1 MDTLRFVHPTKVK
14 LVGSKTSCDIYMFS
28 ITHLGQT
35 DYEEAL
41 KLQLRLRELRRE
53 NKIPNTLL
61 LTSHPPV
68 FTLGKRNC
76 DEDFLSSF
84 EEIEKEKIKIFRTNR
99 GGKITYH
106 GPGQIVGYFIV
117 DIRSLKISIPVFVRK
132 IEEILIRTISSIGL
146 EGERDPVYPGVW
158 IKDRKIAAIGLHF
171 DRGISMH
178 GFALNVNPNLA
189 HYRHIIPCGIKDKKV
204 TSIFQETGAEV
215 SISKIEK
222 TIQKETGNIFQD
234 ELKTVEICEVL

>member
-1 MDTLRFVHPTKVK
+1 
-14 LVGSKTSCDIYMFS
+14 MFS

-76 DEDFLSSF
+76 EEDFLSSF
-84 EEIEKEKIKIFRTNR
+84 EEIEKEKIKIFQTNR

-117 DIRSLKISIPVFVRK
+117 DIRSLKLTIPGFVRQ
-132 IEEILIRTISSIGL
+132 IEEIVIQTISTIGL
-146 EGERDPVYPGVW
+146 KGERNPVYPGVW
-158 IKDRKIAAIGLHF
+158 IEDRKIAAIGLHF
-171 DRGISMH
+171 DRGVSMH
-178 GFALNVNPNLA
+178 GFALNLNPNLS

-204 TSIFQETGAEV
+204 TSIYQETGEEV
-215 SISKIEK
+215 SMPKIEE
-222 TIQKETGNIFQD
+222 TLQKETEKIFD
-234 ELKTVEICEVL
+234 EEPKVVKICEIL

>member
-1 MDTLRFVHPTKVK
+1 MFWITK
-14 LVGSKTSCDIYMFS
+14 
-28 ITHLGQT
+28 LGQT
-35 DYEEAL
+35 DYEEAF

-61 LTSHPPV
+61 LTSHSPV

-76 DEDFLSSF
+76 DEDFLSTP
-84 EEIEKEKIKIFRTNR
+84 EEIQKEKIQIFKTNR

-117 DIRSLKISIPVFVRK
+117 DIRSLKVSIPTFVRQ
-132 IEEILIRTISSIGL
+132 IEEILIRTISIIGL
-146 EGERDPVYPGVW
+146 KGERNSIYPGVW
-158 IKDRKIAAIGLHF
+158 IGDRKIAAIGLHF

-178 GFALNVNPNLA
+178 GFALNLNPNMS

-204 TSIFQETGAEV
+204 TSIYEEINQEMSV
-215 SISKIEK
+215 LKIEE
-222 TIQKETGNIFQD
+222 IIRKETGNIFQD
-234 ELKTVEICEVL
+234 ELKVVKICEIL

>member
-1 MDTLRFVHPTKVK
+1 MFWITK
-14 LVGSKTSCDIYMFS
+14 
-28 ITHLGQT
+28 LGQT
-35 DYEEAL
+35 DYEEAF

-61 LTSHPPV
+61 LTSHSPV

-76 DEDFLSSF
+76 DEDFLSTP
-84 EEIEKEKIKIFRTNR
+84 EEIQKEKIQIFKTNR

-117 DIRSLKISIPVFVRK
+117 DIRSLKVSIPTFVRQ
-132 IEEILIRTISSIGL
+132 IEEILIRTISIIGL
-146 EGERDPVYPGVW
+146 KGERNSIYPGVW
-158 IKDRKIAAIGLHF
+158 IGDRKIAAIGLHF

-178 GFALNVNPNLA
+178 GFALNLNPNMS

-204 TSIFQETGAEV
+204 TSIYEEINQEMSV
-215 SISKIEK
+215 LKIEE
-222 TIQKETGNIFQD
+222 IIRKETGNIFQD
-234 ELKTVEICEVL
+234 ELKVVKICEVL

>member
-1 MDTLRFVHPTKVK
+1 MFWITK
-14 LVGSKTSCDIYMFS
+14 
-28 ITHLGQT
+28 LGQT
-35 DYEEAL
+35 DYEEAF

-61 LTSHPPV
+61 LTSHSPV

-76 DEDFLSSF
+76 DEDFLSTP
-84 EEIEKEKIKIFRTNR
+84 EEIQKEKIQIFKTNR

-117 DIRSLKISIPVFVRK
+117 DIRSLKVSIPTFVRQ
-132 IEEILIRTISSIGL
+132 IEEILIRTISIIGL
-146 EGERDPVYPGVW
+146 KGERNSIYPGVW
-158 IKDRKIAAIGLHF
+158 IGDRKIAAIGLHF

-178 GFALNVNPNLA
+178 GFALNLNPNMS

-204 TSIFQETGAEV
+204 TSIYEEINQEMSV
-215 SISKIEK
+215 LKIEE
-222 TIQKETGNIFQD
+222 IIRKETGNIFQD
-234 ELKTVEICEVL
+234 ELKIVKICEIL

>member
-1 MDTLRFVHPTKVK
+1 
-14 LVGSKTSCDIYMFS
+14 MFWISS
-28 ITHLGQT
+28 IGKT

-84 EEIEKEKIKIFRTNR
+84 EKIEKEKIKIFQTNR

-117 DIRSLKISIPVFVRK
+117 DIRSLKVSIPAFVRQ
-132 IEEILIRTISSIGL
+132 IEEILIQTISTIGL
-146 EGERDPVYPGVW
+146 KGERNLVYPGVW
-158 IKDRKIAAIGLHF
+158 IKDQKIAAIGLHF
-171 DRGISMH
+171 DRGVSMH
-178 GFALNVNPNLA
+178 GFALNVNPSLS

-204 TSIFQETGAEV
+204 TSIYQEIGAEV
-215 SISKIEK
+215 SILKLEE
-222 TIQKETGNIFQD
+222 TIQKETGNVFQD
-234 ELKTVEICEVL
+234 ELKTVEICQVL